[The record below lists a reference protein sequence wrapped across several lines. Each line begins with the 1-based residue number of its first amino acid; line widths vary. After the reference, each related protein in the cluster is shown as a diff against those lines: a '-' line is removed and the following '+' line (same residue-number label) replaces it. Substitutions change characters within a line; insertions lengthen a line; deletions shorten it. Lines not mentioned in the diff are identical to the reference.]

1 MFACVRLETARH
13 TTPGFLTHIII
24 ARSLPQMAGAMAQ
37 HSNSLMADTLM
48 AWKSGNDSRIIGAAI
63 NIMLN
68 NNKSISEREV
78 NLIPDVSQALS
89 WLEAHPD
96 ALKGIGRGIER
107 ETLRVRPDG
116 HLATT
121 GHPESLG
128 SALTHKWITTDFAET
143 LLEFITP
150 VNDDIDRLLVFLRDI
165 HRHTARELGEEYMWP
180 MSMPCMIE
188 DSATIQ
194 LAQYGKSNIGRMK
207 TLYREGL
214 KNRYGAL
221 MQVISGVHYNF
232 SLPLTFWQAWAG
244 VEDEKSGQEA
254 ISDGYLRLIRNYYRF
269 GWIIPYL
276 FGASP
281 AICSSFL
288 QGKET
293 RLPFERTENGTL
305 YLPWATSLRLSDLGY
320 TNKSQSGLGITFNSL
335 AGYVE
340 ALKAAIKTPSEE
352 YARMGTK
359 DAQGNWLQLNTNVL
373 QIENELY
380 APIRPK
386 RVTRSGENPSDA
398 LLRGGIEYIEVRSLD
413 INPFSATGVDA
424 NQVRFLDLFLIW
436 CALAEAPEMS
446 SDELLCTRANWN
458 RVILEGRKPGLLL
471 GVGCGEAQTLLADT
485 GKLLFKDLRRV
496 AETLDGQQ
504 GERHYQDVCDRLV
517 ASFDDPELTYSAR
530 ILAQMKEH
538 GLCGTGLALAEQ
550 YRHQLTEESLE
561 ILNESQ
567 LMQEAV
573 RSKVNQQE
581 IEESDTLSFEDFLKS
596 RS

>member
-1 MFACVRLETARH
+1 M
-13 TTPGFLTHIII
+13 
-24 ARSLPQMAGAMAQ
+24 
-37 HSNSLMADTLM
+37 
-48 AWKSGNDSRIIGAAI
+48 
-63 NIMLN
+63 
-68 NNKSISEREV
+68 
-78 NLIPDVSQALS
+78 IPDVSQALS

-121 GHPESLG
+121 GHPKSLG

-150 VNDDIDRLLVFLRDI
+150 VDDNIDHLLAFLRDI
-165 HRHTARELGEEYMWP
+165 HRHAASELGEERMWP

-188 DSATIQ
+188 DSDQIE
-194 LAQYGKSNIGRMK
+194 LAQYGKSNIGQMK
-207 TLYREGL
+207 TLYRQGL

-232 SLPLTFWQAWAG
+232 SLPLSFWQAWADIK
-244 VEDEKSGQEA
+244 DEKSGHEA

-269 GWIIPYL
+269 GWLIPYL

-281 AICSSFL
+281 AICDSFL

-293 RLPFERTENGTL
+293 KLPFERTEKGLL
-305 YLPWATSLRLSDLGY
+305 YLPYATSLRLSDLGY
-320 TNKSQSGLGITFNSL
+320 TNKSQSGLGITFNEL
-335 AGYVE
+335 PGYVK
-340 ALKAAIKTPSEE
+340 ALKAAIKTPSAE

-359 DAQGNWLQLNTNVL
+359 DAAGNWLQLNTNVL

-380 APIRPK
+380 APVRPK
-386 RVTRSGENPSDA
+386 RVTRPGENPSDA

-413 INPFSATGVDA
+413 INPFSPTGVDA

-436 CALAEAPEMS
+436 CTLAEAPEMS
-446 SDELLCTRANWN
+446 SDELLCTRENWN
-458 RVILEGRKPGLLL
+458 RVILEGRKPGLML
-471 GVGCGEAQTLLADT
+471 GIGCGEAQISLAEAGKTL
-485 GKLLFKDLRRV
+485 FRDLRRV
-496 AETLDGQQ
+496 AETLDSQQ
-504 GERHYQDVCDRLV
+504 GDRQYQEVCDRLV
-517 ASFDDPELTYSAR
+517 AAFDDPELTFSAR
-530 ILAQMKEH
+530 ILAIMKEN
-538 GLCGTGLALAEQ
+538 GISGTGLALAEE
-550 YRHQLTEESLE
+550 YRQQLAEEPLE
-561 ILNESQ
+561 VLNASQ
-567 LMQEAV
+567 FAQEAECSS
-573 RSKVNQQE
+573 RKQQE